1 MQLLAAIVASYLIG
15 SIPFGYL
22 IARLYGTDIRQ
33 HGSGNIGA
41 TNVWRTLG
49 PIPGLLALL
58 GDAAKGALA
67 VYLGRKTG
75 LQFAD
80 LMAGLA
86 AMVGHAWPVYLRF
99 KGGKIIATG
108 TGVMLMLSPQITL
121 WAVLV
126 FALVVAT
133 SRFVSLGSV
142 CAAISVPV
150 LFRLYGY
157 NWPYL
162 LFALTIAAIAV
173 YKHIPNL
180 RRIAAGQE
188 FKVGSRKK

>member
-1 MQLLAAIVASYLIG
+1 MLRLAAIMASYLIG
-15 SIPFGYL
+15 SIPFGY
-22 IARLYGTDIRQ
+22 IVARLYGTDIRQ

-49 PIPGLLALL
+49 AQPGLLALL

-75 LQFAD
+75 LPYTE

-86 AMVGHAWPVYLRF
+86 AMVGHAWSIYLRF

-108 TGVMLMLSPQITL
+108 LGVMLMLSPLITL

-126 FALVVAT
+126 FVLVVVAF
-133 SRFVSLGSV
+133 RFVSLGSV

-150 LFRLYGY
+150 LFRVYGY
-157 NWPYL
+157 SWPYL
-162 LFALTIAAIAV
+162 LFALTIATIAI

-180 RRIAAGQE
+180 RRIASGQE
-188 FKVGSRKK
+188 FKVSFRKK

>member
-1 MQLLAAIVASYLIG
+1 MLRLAAIMASYLIG
-15 SIPFGYL
+15 SIPFGY
-22 IARLYGTDIRQ
+22 IVARLYGTDIRQ

-49 PIPGLLALL
+49 PRPGLLALL

-75 LQFAD
+75 LPYTD

-86 AMVGHAWPVYLRF
+86 AMVGHAWPIYLRF

-108 TGVMLMLSPQITL
+108 LGVMLMLSPLITL

-126 FALVVAT
+126 FALVVVT
-133 SRFVSLGSV
+133 FRFVSLGSV

-150 LFRLYGY
+150 LFRVYGY
-157 NWPYL
+157 SWPYL
-162 LFALTIAAIAV
+162 LFALIIATIAI

-180 RRIAAGQE
+180 QRIASGQE
-188 FKVGSRKK
+188 FKVKFRKK